1 MKRPDTPSGT
11 TERSK
16 SSGKPPARQGARPA
30 AGRTDRRQ
38 DAPAPRGRSAER
50 PQRASASAD
59 SRPPR
64 QDRPGKPAVSGA
76 AAAPRPGAPAR
87 PPRPGRSGPPSARP
101 GAAPRADAQAAA
113 RPPRQDRP
121 GKPAVSRTA
130 AAPRLGAP
138 APRPRPADGVTA
150 ADADRLNAGDTV
162 VVTVKRLGIN
172 GEGVGYYRKKAIFVD
187 GALPGEVVRAR
198 ITKVEPKLLY
208 GEIVKTEKRS
218 PDRVDPFCAW
228 YDACGGC
235 SVQHLAYAAQLREK
249 EAIVREAFS
258 RYAGIEEDKLPIAPV
273 AGMDEPRAYRN
284 KAQLQLGVGEGG
296 EVLAGL
302 YAPGSRRLVDIAG
315 CPVQHGAVNDVMLAV
330 KRIVGELKLPIA
342 DARTYGKALDAAPED
357 GEYAVRAPQRP
368 AARPSAGAKPPRRGP
383 SALRTVVARAARD
396 GGEVQLTFVTTGTEL
411 PSERALVNAIRRE
424 LPAVVSIAHN
434 VNSDDTPLVFGDKTR
449 VVWGAERMKERLG
462 ELTFELSPRAF
473 FQLNPDQTAK
483 LYDRAKAAAAL
494 TGAET
499 VVDAYSGVGTIALW
513 LARGAAEVRGIE
525 AVPEAVED
533 ARRNAKA
540 NGIEN
545 ASFHAGRAEELLPS
559 WAEAGFR
566 PDVVVVDPPRSGCDR
581 QLLDALTRVRPK
593 RIVYVSCNP
602 STLAKDAAVL
612 LAHGRYRLASVEP
625 VDMFPH
631 TAHVEC
637 CALFVRKDA

>member
-1 MKRPDTPSGT
+1 MKRPAPPSGQP
-11 TERSK
+11 ERSK
-16 SSGKPPARQGARPA
+16 TTSEQATRPGASDAVRPPRPARSGPPAARSSAAPRAYGSTDARP
-30 AGRTDRRQ
+30 RTDR
-38 DAPAPRGRSAER
+38 PAGAH
-50 PQRASASAD
+50 A

-64 QDRPGKPAVSGA
+64 SDAPAT
-76 AAAPRPGAPAR
+76 AR
-87 PPRPGRSGPPSARP
+87 PPRR
-101 GAAPRADAQAAA
+101 DA
-113 RPPRQDRP
+113 
-121 GKPAVSRTA
+121 TA
-130 AAPRLGAP
+130 
-138 APRPRPADGVTA
+138 PRPADSVTA
-150 ADADRLNAGDTV
+150 ADADRLNVGDTV
-162 VVTVKRLGIN
+162 IVTIKRLGIN

-198 ITKVEPKLLY
+198 VTKVEPKLLY
-208 GEIVKTEKRS
+208 GEIVTTEKRS

-249 EAIVREAFS
+249 EAIVREAFA
-258 RYAGIEEDKLPIAPV
+258 RYADIEEDKLPITPV
-273 AGMDEPRAYRN
+273 AGMDEPSGYRN

-315 CPVQHGAVNDVMLAV
+315 CPVQHSAVNDVMQAV
-330 KRIVGELKLPIA
+330 KRIIGELKLPIA
-342 DARTYGKALDAAPED
+342 EARTYGVPLDAAPED
-357 GEYAVRAPQRP
+357 GEYAVRAAQRP
-368 AARPSAGAKPPRRGP
+368 AARPGPGAGAKPPRRGP
-383 SALRTVVARAARD
+383 SALRTVVARAARE
-396 GGEVQLTFVTTGTEL
+396 GGEVQLTFVTTGAEL

-424 LPAVVSIAHN
+424 LPNVVSIAHN
-434 VNSDDTPLVFGDKTR
+434 VNMDNTPLVFGDKTR
-449 VVWGAERMKERLG
+449 IIWGAERMKERLG
-462 ELTFELSPRAF
+462 DLTFELSPRAF
-473 FQLNPDQTAK
+473 FQLNPEQTAK

-494 TGAET
+494 TGKET

-513 LARGAAEVRGIE
+513 LARGAHEVRGIE

-545 ASFHAGRAEELLPS
+545 ASFHTGRAEELLPQWS
-559 WAEAGFR
+559 EAGFR

-581 QLLDALTRVRPK
+581 QLLDALTRIRPQ

-612 LAHGRYRLASVEP
+612 LANGLYRLASVEP

-637 CALFVRKDA
+637 VALMVRKD